1 MACKG
6 EEGRIESAMLAIWQ
20 PDPLGLCFP
29 ICKARKQN
37 HQCGDTEGIRHES
50 QGRRPLSRLFYLT
63 PTLNL
68 LRAQDPVGEGSYKSH
83 QPACQKQGYL
93 LSHKEKA
100 VLEG

>member
-1 MACKG
+1 MSG
-6 EEGRIESAMLAIWQ
+6 
-20 PDPLGLCFP
+20 
-29 ICKARKQN
+29 
-37 HQCGDTEGIRHES
+37 
-50 QGRRPLSRLFYLT
+50 LSRLFYLT